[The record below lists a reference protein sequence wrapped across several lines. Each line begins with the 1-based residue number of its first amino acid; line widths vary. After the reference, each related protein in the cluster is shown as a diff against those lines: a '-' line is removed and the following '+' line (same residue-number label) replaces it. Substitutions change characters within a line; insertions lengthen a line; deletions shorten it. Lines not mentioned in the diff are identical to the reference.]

1 MSIHAVDKNMSVEN
15 VIITYRDRPEGSESK
30 LNTFS
35 DGIKVLK
42 MIVRLY
48 WSYNPM
54 GFFGMISGFL
64 ALISILFCLP
74 VIMDYFFTGLVERF
88 PTLIVCGFTMIA
100 AIQSL
105 FAGMQLQ
112 TSVQKGRQDF
122 EMQLHRV
129 AEQKKAQ
136 LGDEE

>member
-1 MSIHAVDKNMSVEN
+1 M
-15 VIITYRDRPEGSESK
+15 
-30 LNTFS
+30 
-35 DGIKVLK
+35 
-42 MIVRLY
+42 
-48 WSYNPM
+48 
-54 GFFGMISGFL
+54 
-64 ALISILFCLP
+64 
-74 VIMDYFFTGLVERF
+74 
-88 PTLIVCGFTMIA
+88 IVCGFTMIA

>member
-1 MSIHAVDKNMSVEN
+1 
-15 VIITYRDRPEGSESK
+15 
-30 LNTFS
+30 
-35 DGIKVLK
+35 
-42 MIVRLY
+42 MIA
-48 WSYNPM
+48 
-54 GFFGMISGFL
+54 GFL

-74 VIMDYFFTGLVERF
+74 VIVDYFRTGLVERF
-88 PTLIVCGFTMIA
+88 PTLIVCGFTIIA

-129 AEQKKAQ
+129 AEQKKAR
-136 LGDEE
+136 LSNEE